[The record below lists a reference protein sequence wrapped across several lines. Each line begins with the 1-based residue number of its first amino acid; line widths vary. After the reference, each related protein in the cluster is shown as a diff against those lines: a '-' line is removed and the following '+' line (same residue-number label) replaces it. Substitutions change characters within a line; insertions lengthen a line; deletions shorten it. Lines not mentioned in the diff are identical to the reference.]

1 MTVTRNLVSAPAGSS
16 LVLPPISRLQAQVFA
31 GKLAVASMFHLPQP
45 ARPQPDACRQ
55 TRHGVSGTSVYI
67 ATAPRAR
74 GFLSRVASKPDS
86 CAVVLVIC
94 AVFLDLA
101 LVAVDRV

>member
-55 TRHGVSGTSVYI
+55 TRHGVSGTSV
-67 ATAPRAR
+67 
-74 GFLSRVASKPDS
+74 LSRGASKPDS

-101 LVAVDRV
+101 LVAVDGV